1 MWHAQPTRLTLRFI
15 RPPGSFEGRSEPDAV
30 AQVDLRSDGT
40 AFVHAAKTHPELS
53 VSEWRGLV
61 RLLRR
66 DWGVTQVEYERRLQR
81 STLPVSRV

>member
-15 RPPGSFEGRSEPDAV
+15 RPPGSFGARSEPDAI

-40 AFVHAAKTHPELS
+40 AFVHAAKTHPQLTIG
-53 VSEWRGLV
+53 EWRGLV

-66 DWGVTQVEYERRLQR
+66 DWGVVCVEYERGQQLAA
-81 STLPVSRV
+81 LPVGRV